1 MPHLPER
8 GGGSG
13 DDTRLSLGNGAIALP
28 KVPCFTVYC
37 SAPSPRFRAPAP
49 YKRQSS
55 TGVQI
60 LGGARGTI
68 LGMPK
73 CTVIYVTFAIVCLT
87 SPIVLRI
94 PTEKRQTDREGAEKV
109 SGRHGVFDGSTQP
122 PK

>member
-8 GGGSG
+8 GDGSG
-13 DDTRLSLGNGAIALP
+13 DDTRLSLGNGATALP
-28 KVPCFTVYC
+28 KVLYFTI
-37 SAPSPRFRAPAP
+37 SLFAASPRFRAPAP

-60 LGGARGTI
+60 LGEARGTI

-87 SPIVLRI
+87 SSVVLRI
-94 PTEKRQTDREGAEKV
+94 PTEKRQTDREDSQKG
-109 SGRHGVFDGSTQP
+109 SINHGVFDGSSQP